1 MEQKE
6 RALAHVEEISSIM
19 PIEGKDK
26 IVLATVLG
34 WTIIVQKA
42 DYEVGDKVVFAE
54 IDSVFPD
61 KPEFEFLRSKKF
73 RIKTM
78 KMAGVISQ
86 GICFPLS
93 ILPEGEY
100 NIGDDVTDIIGI
112 TQYEPTMDKEDISE
126 DTSNKNV
133 KKYPEFLM
141 RMVWFRK
148 LVLPKK
154 QAKGFPAFISKTDET
169 RIQNALFYLNM
180 DCKWIATEKVD
191 GQSGSFTLQRIK
203 GKHFWNRDTYDF
215 AVCSRNLR
223 KWKKDTSSYWT
234 VAEKYH
240 IEEILHKL
248 IGDNEWVAIQG
259 ECVASNVQ
267 GNKYHVTEPDL
278 YVFNLIYPN
287 GRVGSVEAKNIL
299 SEYGLK
305 FVPILSED
313 APIKGMTVNE
323 CLEYATGKSQLYD
336 TLREGIVFRSEDGK
350 QSFKAVSPEFLL
362 KNNE

>member
-1 MEQKE
+1 MA
-6 RALAHVEEISSIM
+6 RSLAHIEEISSIV
-19 PIEGKDK
+19 PIKGKDR

-34 WTIIVQKA
+34 WAVIVQK
-42 DYEVGDKVVFAE
+42 DFKVGDKVVFAE
-54 IDSVFPD
+54 IDSVFPE

-78 KMAGVISQ
+78 KMSGVISQ
-86 GICFPLS
+86 GIVFPLS

-100 NIGDDVTDIIGI
+100 KIGDDVTELIGI
-112 TQYEPTMDKEDISE
+112 TQYEPTMDKENNDVE
-126 DTSNKNV
+126 DTKSSA

-141 RMVWFRK
+141 RMAWFRK

-154 QAKGFPAFISKTDET
+154 QAKGFPSFINKTDET
-169 RIQNALFYLNM
+169 RIQNAPFYLSM

-191 GQSGSFTLQRIK
+191 GQSGSFTLQRVK
-203 GKHFWNRDTYDF
+203 GKHFWNKDTYDF

-223 KWKKDTSSYWT
+223 KWKKDDSSFWR
-234 VAEKYH
+234 VAEKYNM
-240 IEEILHKL
+240 EEVLHKL

-259 ECVASNVQ
+259 ECIASNVQ
-267 GNKYHVTEPDL
+267 GNKYHVAEPDL
-278 YVFNLIYPN
+278 YVFNLIYPS
-287 GRVGSVEAKNIL
+287 GRVGSVEAKKIVNDL
-299 SEYGLK
+299 GLK

-313 APIKGMTVNE
+313 AQIKGMSVSE
-323 CLEYATGKSQLYD
+323 VLEYATGKSQLYN

>member
-1 MEQKE
+1 MA
-6 RALAHVEEISSIM
+6 RTLAHIEKINSIM
-19 PIEGKDK
+19 PIEGKDR

-34 WTIIVQKA
+34 WTVIVQK
-42 DYEVGDKVVFAE
+42 DFNVGDKVVFAE
-54 IDSVFPD
+54 IDSVFPE

-86 GICFPLS
+86 GIVFPLS

-100 NIGDDVTDIIGI
+100 NIGDDVTDILGI
-112 TQYEPTMDKEDISE
+112 TQYEQTMDKEDVETEGVKS
-126 DTSNKNV
+126 DTKH
-133 KKYPEFLM
+133 YPKFLM
-141 RMVWFRK
+141 RMAWFRK

-154 QAKGFPAFISKTDET
+154 QAKGFPSFISKTDES
-169 RIQNALFYLNM
+169 RVQNCPFYLNM

-191 GQSGSFTLQRIK
+191 GQSGSFTLQRVK
-203 GKHFWNRDTYDF
+203 GKHFWNKDTYDF

-223 KWKKDTSSYWT
+223 KWEKDDSSYWI
-234 VAEKYH
+234 VAEKYN
-240 IEEILHKL
+240 IEEILHRL

-287 GRVGSVEAKNIL
+287 GRIGSVQAKKIVNEL
-299 SEYGLK
+299 GLK

-313 APIKGMTVNE
+313 AQIKGMTVPDV
-323 CLEYATGKSQLYD
+323 LEYTTGKSQLYD

>member
-1 MEQKE
+1 MA
-6 RALAHVEEISSIM
+6 RALAHIEEINSII
-19 PIEGKDK
+19 PIEGKDR

-34 WTIIVQKA
+34 WTVIVQK
-42 DYEVGDKVVFAE
+42 DFKVGDKVVFAE
-54 IDSVFPD
+54 IDSVFPE

-86 GICFPLS
+86 GIVFPLS

-100 NIGDDVTDIIGI
+100 NIGDDVTEILGI
-112 TQYEPTMDKEDISE
+112 TQYEPTMDKEEVDIE
-126 DTSNKNV
+126 NTNTPA

-141 RMVWFRK
+141 RIAWFRK

-154 QAKGFPAFISKTDET
+154 QAKGFPSFISKTDET
-169 RIQNALFYLNM
+169 RIQNAPFYLNM

-191 GQSGSFTLQRIK
+191 GQSGSFTLQRVK
-203 GKHFWNRDTYDF
+203 GKHFWNKDTYDF
-215 AVCSRNLR
+215 AVCSRNIR
-223 KWKKDTSSYWT
+223 KWKKDTSSFWS
-234 VAEKYH
+234 VAEKYN
-240 IEEILHKL
+240 IEEVLHKL

-259 ECVASNVQ
+259 ECIASNVQ

-278 YVFNLIYPN
+278 YIFNLIYPS
-287 GRVGSVEAKNIL
+287 GRVGSVEAKKIVNDL
-299 SEYGLK
+299 GLK

-313 APIKGMTVNE
+313 APIKGMTVPE
-323 CLEYATGKSQLYD
+323 VLEYATGKSQLYD

>member
-1 MEQKE
+1 MA
-6 RALAHVEEISSIM
+6 RALAHIEEINSII
-19 PIEGKDK
+19 PIEGKDR

-34 WTIIVQKA
+34 WTVIVQK
-42 DYEVGDKVVFAE
+42 DFKVGDKVVFAE

-61 KPEFEFLRSKKF
+61 KPEFEFLRNKKF

-86 GICFPLS
+86 GIVFPLS

-100 NIGDDVTDIIGI
+100 NIGDDVTDILGI
-112 TQYEPTMDKEDISE
+112 TQYESTMDKEE
-126 DTSNKNV
+126 MDTESIKTPV

-141 RMVWFRK
+141 RMSWFRK

-154 QAKGFPAFISKTDET
+154 QAKGFPSFISKTDET
-169 RIQNALFYLNM
+169 RIQNAPFYLNM
-180 DCKWIATEKVD
+180 DCNWIATEKVD
-191 GQSGSFTLQRIK
+191 GQSGSFTLQRVK
-203 GKHFWNRDTYDF
+203 GKHFWNKDTYDF

-223 KWKKDTSSYWT
+223 KWKKDTSSFWS
-234 VAEKYH
+234 VAEKYN
-240 IEEILHKL
+240 IEEVLHKL

-278 YVFNLIYPN
+278 YVFNLIYPS
-287 GRVGSVEAKNIL
+287 GRVGSVEAKKIVNNL
-299 SEYGLK
+299 GLK
-305 FVPILSED
+305 FVPILSEN
-313 APIKGMTVNE
+313 AQIKGMTVPE
-323 CLEYATGKSQLYD
+323 VLEYATGKSQLYD